1 MAEEEKVTENPVKV
15 AEEPAMPVDGTED
28 SKAAAAQRAL
38 DILSSPNSSWLA
50 RNITP
55 IMGLVVLAF
64 AFVFFV
70 FVLRYDF
77 NKTGMQKDIVVYM
90 LGVISTLVTMVV
102 GYYFGSSKGS
112 SDKAKVIANQLNGS
126 ES

>member
-1 MAEEEKVTENPVKV
+1 MAEEEKVPGETQEIV
-15 AEEPAMPVDGTED
+15 EEPALPEVPDTDEA
-28 SKAAAAQRAL
+28 SKKAAADRAM
-38 DILSSPNSSWLA
+38 IIQTAPGTSWLA

-64 AFVFFV
+64 AFIFFV

-90 LGVISTLVTMVV
+90 LGVVSTLVTMVV

-112 SDKAKVIANQLNGS
+112 SDKSKMIEKQLNG
-126 ES
+126 